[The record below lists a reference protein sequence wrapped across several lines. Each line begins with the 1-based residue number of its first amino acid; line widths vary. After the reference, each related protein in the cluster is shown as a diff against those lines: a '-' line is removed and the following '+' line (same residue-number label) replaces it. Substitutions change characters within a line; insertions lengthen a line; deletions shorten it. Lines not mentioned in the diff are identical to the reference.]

1 MAQHDQFVGIDV
13 SKARLDVCLWPQN
26 EVCAFAN
33 DRDGLR
39 ALIRWLRRVRPHA
52 VGFEA
57 SGGYERALLTAL
69 CEADL
74 PARRVNPMRV
84 RQFARAA
91 GILAKNDRIDA
102 AAIAHFCAAL
112 PQREVVHDPAR
123 AMLGELV
130 TARRQLC
137 EERTRCANQAEQT
150 ASALLRRIAAQRIK
164 RLSAEIALVEAEIAR
179 LIADHPE
186 LAERN
191 AIMRSVPGVGPTTAA
206 TLLAFMPELGAMSAR
221 QAASLVGVAPFDC
234 ESGAFRGKRR
244 IAGGR
249 KPPRDALYMAAL
261 VASRRNTTM
270 AAAYHNLKNAGKPAK
285 VALVAIMRKLITA
298 LNAMI
303 RNKQQ
308 WAAA

>member
-1 MAQHDQFVGIDV
+1 MLQRSRISALRCP
-13 SKARLDVCLWPQN
+13 SARWST
-26 EVCAFAN
+26 
-33 DRDGLR
+33 
-39 ALIRWLRRVRPHA
+39 I
-52 VGFEA
+52 
-57 SGGYERALLTAL
+57 
-69 CEADL
+69 L
-74 PARRVNPMRV
+74 PAP
-84 RQFARAA
+84 F
-91 GILAKNDRIDA
+91 
-102 AAIAHFCAAL
+102 
-112 PQREVVHDPAR
+112 
-123 AMLGELV
+123 V

-270 AAAYHNLKNAGKPAK
+270 AVAYHNLKNAGKPAK

-303 RNKQQ
+303 RNKQK
-308 WAAA
+308 WAAT

>member
-1 MAQHDQFVGIDV
+1 M
-13 SKARLDVCLWPQN
+13 
-26 EVCAFAN
+26 
-33 DRDGLR
+33 
-39 ALIRWLRRVRPHA
+39 
-52 VGFEA
+52 
-57 SGGYERALLTAL
+57 
-69 CEADL
+69 
-74 PARRVNPMRV
+74 
-84 RQFARAA
+84 
-91 GILAKNDRIDA
+91 LAKNDRIDA
-102 AAIAHFCAAL
+102 ATIARFCAAL
-112 PQREVVHDPAR
+112 PQREVIHDPVR

-150 ASALLRRIAAQRIK
+150 ASALLKRIAAQRIK
-164 RLSAEIALVEAEIAR
+164 RLSAEMALVEAEIAR
-179 LIADHPE
+179 LIAGNPE

-221 QAASLVGVAPFDC
+221 QAASLAGVAPFDC

-261 VASRRNTTM
+261 VASRRNTAM
-270 AAAYHNLKNAGKPAK
+270 AAAYRNLRNAGKPAK
-285 VALVAIMRKLITA
+285 VALVAIMRKLVTA

>member
-1 MAQHDQFVGIDV
+1 
-13 SKARLDVCLWPQN
+13 
-26 EVCAFAN
+26 
-33 DRDGLR
+33 
-39 ALIRWLRRVRPHA
+39 
-52 VGFEA
+52 
-57 SGGYERALLTAL
+57 
-69 CEADL
+69 
-74 PARRVNPMRV
+74 MRV

-91 GILAKNDRIDA
+91 GILAKNDKIDA
-102 AAIAHFCAAL
+102 AMIAHFCAAL

-130 TARRQLC
+130 TVRRQLC
-137 EERTRCANQAEQT
+137 EERTRCANQ
-150 ASALLRRIAAQRIK
+150 
-164 RLSAEIALVEAEIAR
+164 
-179 LIADHPE
+179 
-186 LAERN
+186 AERN

-261 VASRRNTTM
+261 VASRRNTALALT
-270 AAAYHNLKNAGKPAK
+270 YQNLRNAGKAPK
-285 VALVAIMRKLITA
+285 VALVAIMRKLVTA

-303 RNKQQ
+303 RHKQN
-308 WAAA
+308 WAARRLLPSGRILRSALQLGLRIQS